1 MTLTSSSIIGLE
13 QIQRE
18 AFFVL
23 FDGLN
28 DAITEIAAEME
39 ASDLEFAAKTGR
51 DYVATTIE
59 AVANDQFYEGHRPS
73 LISAPIESYPNC
85 SVWAASAKESAESEY
100 MDHTD
105 IFINELFVEIIV
117 KASPTEGEDVVNKR
131 CIRTTEAAH
140 FCLVSNQSLNGV
152 VTAFT
157 AMPNVNLSEVFKRKE
172 STGYGEDWFWQAARL
187 DYVILKEA
195 NKPSNSS
202 INLDYPS
209 IDQA

>member
-1 MTLTSSSIIGLE
+1 MSLKSSTIIGLE

-28 DAITEIAAEME
+28 DAIDQVQADME
-39 ASDLEFAAKTGR
+39 DSDQDFATKTGR
-51 DYVATTIE
+51 DYEELTIE
-59 AVANDQFYEGHRPS
+59 HVESSEFYEGHRPS
-73 LISAPIESYPNC
+73 LVSSPIENYPNC
-85 SVWAASAKESAESEY
+85 SVWASSARVSDESEY

-105 IFINELFVEIIV
+105 IFLNELYVEVMV
-117 KASPTEGEDVVNKR
+117 KATPTEAESVVNRR
-131 CIRTTEAAH
+131 CIRTAEAAH
-140 FCLVSNQSLNGV
+140 FCLLNNPSLNGI

-157 AMPNVNLSEVFKRKE
+157 AMPTVNLSEVFKRQE
-172 STGYGEDWFWQAARL
+172 STGYGEEWYWQAARL
-187 DYVILKEA
+187 DYLILKEA

>member
-117 KASPTEGEDVVNKR
+117 KASPTEDEDVVNKR